1 MKISMAVP
9 RKAGNRFYSR
19 PRYTNLEHICKE
31 LYILLHRH
39 LFHHVHFYSTHNSQK
54 LETDQMSVGG
64 RMNKENKYGILVSDL
79 KNEILKFT
87 GKLMK
92 LERIILFE
100 VLY

>member
-1 MKISMAVP
+1 
-9 RKAGNRFYSR
+9 
-19 PRYTNLEHICKE
+19 
-31 LYILLHRH
+31 
-39 LFHHVHFYSTHNSQK
+39 
-54 LETDQMSVGG
+54 MSVGG